1 MHPYCDLFLS
11 FFNFLGTRDIPP
23 FGSAENS
30 SVGRKGCTTI
40 LVDYF
45 LEFWHKRREISAWL
59 NVSGGTHGLQ
69 GGFLFCEA
77 GPVTIDTMRLQ
88 LQDYLG
94 CYRPG
99 KWPGV
104 GHFFG
109 CGPRPVGFLPPRLV
123 FMLIVTKLVQLVKVV
138 DVMDELC

>member
-77 GPVTIDTMRLQ
+77 GQVTIDTMRLQ

-104 GHFFG
+104 GRFFG